1 VSEIA
6 VALDLG
12 GTDIKGALVNREG
25 KIHAAV
31 QEPTGEDLRPEAV
44 IGRLAAVAENLRRQ
58 APADSAVIGIGVG
71 GPGGIYPE
79 DRRVSQSPNFPG
91 WHDVDLAGPLAQRA
105 GLPVALD
112 NDANVAAYGEFHCGV
127 GRDVDSMVLLT
138 LGTGIGGGVILEGK
152 IWRGTWGMAGEVGHV
167 IVEPNGHPCGCGGW
181 GCVEQYAAGPAMVR
195 LAREAWA
202 AGEIPR
208 SPDHP
213 DLDPEQLTPALLYRA
228 AKAGCPVSRKVF
240 ETSATY
246 LGILITGLLN
256 VLNVPLFA
264 LGGGVSASFDLLYPT
279 AREVVRRR
287 AYRIPGENV
296 RLERAL
302 LGNEAGVIGAG
313 MLVFHERSV

>member
-1 VSEIA
+1 MSEIA
-6 VALDLG
+6 VAIDLG
-12 GTDIKGALVNREG
+12 GTEIKGALVDREG
-25 KIHAAV
+25 GIQATM
-31 QEPTGEDLRPEAV
+31 QEPTGDDLSPEAV
-44 IGRLAAVAENLRRQ
+44 IQRLASVADRLRHV
-58 APADSAVIGIGVG
+58 APEGNTVIGIGMG
-71 GPGGIYPE
+71 CPGGIYPT

-91 WHDVDLAGPLAQRA
+91 WHDVDLVGPLAGLT

-112 NDANVAAYGEFHCGV
+112 NDANVAAYGEFRCGI

-167 IVEPNGHPCGCGGW
+167 IVEPDGHPCGCGGW
-181 GCVEQYAAGPAMVR
+181 GCVEQYASGPAIVR

-208 SPDHP
+208 LPNHAR
-213 DLDPEQLTPALLYRA
+213 LDPDQLTPALLYQA
-228 AKAGCPVSRKVF
+228 AKAGCPVSQQVF
-240 ETSATY
+240 TTSAMY

-279 AREVVRRR
+279 IREVVRRR

-296 RLERAL
+296 RIERAL

-313 MLVFHERSV
+313 MLAFHEQSA